1 MLAVYRARLTRRKEV
16 DSQYKVL
23 RCSSGVPWSGILE
36 DCGKVECKIWRSM
49 WGGRVERFWDVEG
62 EDGEV
67 FE

>member
-1 MLAVYRARLTRRKEV
+1 MQAVYRARLTRRKEV

-36 DCGKVECKIWRSM
+36 DCGKVECKIWSRM
-49 WGGRVERFWDVEG
+49 WGGSVERLCDGEE
-62 EDGEV
+62 EDGDG